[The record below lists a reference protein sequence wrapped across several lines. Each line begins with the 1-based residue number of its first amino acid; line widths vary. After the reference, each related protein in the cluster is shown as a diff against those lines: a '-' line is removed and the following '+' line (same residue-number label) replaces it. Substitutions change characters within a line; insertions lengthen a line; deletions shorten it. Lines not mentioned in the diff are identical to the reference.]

1 MQGAGPLTVLW
12 VQPARRGLSGRAVR
26 RSAGV
31 SSRTRV
37 PVIGGTAAAP
47 ARPASGASG
56 ARTVSAG
63 VCGGRAPGPAEP
75 CRPFSSRPLQSVSRA
90 PLGWGAGRRAP
101 ALWAQPVTPSAVS
114 VGSSVRLATAGRTVT
129 KVSDGLCV
137 QDLGRVQVVGF
148 MMGTGHRKLQAGGQ
162 VSPAAWWGAP
172 LPAVSLSWSS
182 SDAAAVCACVPE
194 RAAQVGA
201 GVCAQG
207 PAQRRGRCLSEVIHS
222 LAHLFIPWE
231 HTELMLGC
239 QSPFWMA

>member
-1 MQGAGPLTVLW
+1 MLVPGMQLRRWGQKALGLGRAGMQGAGPLTVLW

-137 QDLGRVQVVGF
+137 QDRSSF
-148 MMGTGHRKLQAGGQ
+148 
-162 VSPAAWWGAP
+162 
-172 LPAVSLSWSS
+172 LPA
-182 SDAAAVCACVPE
+182 P
-194 RAAQVGA
+194 
-201 GVCAQG
+201 
-207 PAQRRGRCLSEVIHS
+207 
-222 LAHLFIPWE
+222 PW
-231 HTELMLGC
+231 
-239 QSPFWMA
+239 SPFLTGFSAVLQSAPWSAS